1 MRILFLTPYPTEGP
15 SSRYR
20 IEQYIP
26 YLESKGIKCRLR
38 PFISSACYRILY
50 KKGFYFKK
58 GAYFLIG
65 TLKRF
70 FDLIIAIRNDIIFIH
85 LEAYPFGPSIFESFL
100 TVFKKKIIYD
110 LDDAIYMKRKSFS
123 NVFLNYLKWPSKVR
137 KIIRMSKYV
146 VTCNEYLADYAN
158 KFNKNV
164 AVIHTVVDTDRF
176 MPKDKPGNSELI
188 IGWIGSHSTAIY
200 FEELNNVFYE
210 LSKRYKFTLK
220 IIGAGRDIIELPN
233 INVINLD
240 WFLKDE
246 VEQLQSFD
254 IGVYPLPKDDWVLG
268 KTGFKTIQYM
278 SVGIPAVVSD
288 IGANR
293 IIVKDGV
300 NGFLA
305 WTQDEWVQKLANLI
319 EDSALRKRVGLAAR
333 QTIEE
338 KYSLKLTAPRILK
351 IIQKVYNENNKGK
364 L

>member
-1 MRILFLTPYPTEGP
+1 MRILFLTPHPTEGP

-20 IEQYIP
+20 VEQYIP
-26 YLESKGIKCRLR
+26 YLENRGIKCCVR
-38 PFISSACYRILY
+38 PFISSACYKVLY
-50 KKGFYFKK
+50 KKRFYFKK

-65 TLKRF
+65 TLKRI
-70 FDLIIAIRNDIIFIH
+70 FDLIIAIRSDIIFIH
-85 LEAYPFGPSIFESFL
+85 LEAYPFGPPVFEWIL
-100 TVFKKKIIYD
+100 AVFKKKIIYD
-110 LDDAIYMKRKSFS
+110 LDDAIYTRKTGFP
-123 NVFLNYLKWPSKVR
+123 NIFLKYLKWPSKAKR
-137 KIIRMSKYV
+137 IIRMAKYV
-146 VTCNEYLADYAN
+146 VTCNEYLADYAS

-200 FEELNNVFYE
+200 LEELNNVFYE

-220 IIGAGRDIIELPN
+220 IIGAGRNRIESPN
-233 INVINLD
+233 INVTNLE

-278 SVGIPAVVSD
+278 SIGVPAVVSD
-288 IGANR
+288 IGANK
-293 IIVKDGV
+293 IIIQDGV

-305 WTQDEWVQKLANLI
+305 QTQDEWVQKLANLI

-338 KYSLKLTAPRILK
+338 KYSFKLTAPRILK

-364 L
+364 F